1 MVKFAKMVAA
11 ALVCVGTLTFAVAS
25 VASTLVN
32 DIFPT
37 GKGSTSV
44 SWTIMA
50 NGGIAINGR
59 VEGLALHASI
69 PIESGHPQWLCS
81 CIRGTLGNRP
91 LSGTVRSAEGFFP
104 DTITGTYAGQK
115 FSGKVSYVPI
125 SNLVSDWKIDGV
137 IEGQKVIG
145 VLTESYSLGGKT
157 SFSFRG
163 KFGLLDIS
171 GSAQYNSS
179 KPAGGFT
186 SSETIHRS

>member
-1 MVKFAKMVAA
+1 
-11 ALVCVGTLTFAVAS
+11 
-25 VASTLVN
+25 VN

-37 GKGSTSV
+37 GKGSVSV
-44 SWTIMA
+44 SWTITA
-50 NGGIAINGR
+50 NGSIAINGR

-69 PIESGHPQWLCS
+69 PIESEPPHFLCS

-91 LSGTVRSAEGFFP
+91 LSGTVRSSTDTGFFP
-104 DTITGTYAGQK
+104 ETITGTYAGKK

-125 SNLVSDWKIDGV
+125 TNLVSDWKIDGV
-137 IEGQKVIG
+137 IEGQKVVG
-145 VLTESYSLGGKT
+145 VLTESSSLGGKT

-163 KFGLLDIS
+163 KFGLLNIS
-171 GSAQYNSS
+171 GSAQYNRS